1 MLTIAPYS
9 AWCKGNVAQNNDNF
23 TEATD
28 GENLLHEARVVEVSM
43 HFSSSRKPANANV
56 QKHPKRSTRVYIN
69 NNHNKLKF
77 IPRSFYKNIQLRLTI
92 NIKLKI
98 K

>member
-56 QKHPKRSTRVYIN
+56 QKHPKRSTRVYILTY
-69 NNHNKLKF
+69 KRKRAKQLSCCLKT
-77 IPRSFYKNIQLRLTI
+77 QL
-92 NIKLKI
+92 
-98 K
+98 